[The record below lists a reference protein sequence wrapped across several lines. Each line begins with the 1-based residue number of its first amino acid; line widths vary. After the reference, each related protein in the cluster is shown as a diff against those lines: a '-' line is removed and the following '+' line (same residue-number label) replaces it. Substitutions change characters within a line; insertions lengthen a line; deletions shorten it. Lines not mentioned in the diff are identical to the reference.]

1 MRELFYKI
9 IYNGYINSV
18 LLRMNKLVNTIFPGS
33 IKLSPSGMISMPTEG
48 ARIIFYTNQTS
59 YITQFIYWNGYK
71 KFEYSIIFLDLIKKV
86 ESFYDIG
93 ANIGYFSFLA
103 VSANKNIKVTCFEPS
118 NGAWHYLKKNIE
130 ANNFIGNITAE
141 KIALLDTEGE
151 VDFYEVQN
159 RKYKYLQYNL
169 SGEASTAG
177 TGHHPNFNKYSVT
190 STTLDK
196 YVERNKV
203 NKIDLIKIDTEGC
216 EHLILKAAAY
226 TIEKFQPIIIC
237 ETLFEV
243 IEDKLESIM
252 KTHNYRFFNHDG
264 DRLVEV
270 YSISR
275 TQDNGVR
282 NCFFVPTSKIHL
294 IEKYL

>member
-118 NGAWHYLKKNIE
+118 NGAWHYLKK
-130 ANNFIGNITAE
+130 
-141 KIALLDTEGE
+141 
-151 VDFYEVQN
+151 
-159 RKYKYLQYNL
+159 
-169 SGEASTAG
+169 
-177 TGHHPNFNKYSVT
+177 
-190 STTLDK
+190 
-196 YVERNKV
+196 
-203 NKIDLIKIDTEGC
+203 
-216 EHLILKAAAY
+216 ILK
-226 TIEKFQPIIIC
+226 QIISS
-237 ETLFEV
+237 V
-243 IEDKLESIM
+243 I
-252 KTHNYRFFNHDG
+252 
-264 DRLVEV
+264 
-270 YSISR
+270 
-275 TQDNGVR
+275 
-282 NCFFVPTSKIHL
+282 
-294 IEKYL
+294 

>member
-18 LLRMNKLVNTIFPGS
+18 LLKMNKLVNTIFPGS
-33 IKLSPSGMISMPTEG
+33 TKLSPSGKISLQTEESK
-48 ARIIFYTNQTS
+48 IIFYTNQTS

-86 ESFYDIG
+86 GSFYDIG
-93 ANIGYFSFLA
+93 ANIGYYSFLA

-118 NGAWHYLKKNIE
+118 NGAWHYLNKNIE
-130 ANNFIGNITAE
+130 ANNFIGNITPE

-159 RKYKYLQYNL
+159 KKYQYLQYNL

-177 TGHHPNFNKYSVT
+177 TGHHTNFNKYTVT

-203 NKIDLIKIDTEGC
+203 NNIDLIKIDTEGC
-216 EHLILKAAAY
+216 EHLILKAAAN

-264 DRLVEV
+264 DKLVEV
-270 YSISR
+270 DTINR